1 MTKREAENR
10 TIFADIIAS
19 EVAATEYPL
28 SDKSTARTLADLICR
43 HGKTYSRLQEM
54 NCNGVGTFYGES
66 NESFAK
72 RQDRHEK
79 WVEKREQQIEKR
91 IAAICAELGEGFAPI
106 FQGDP
111 RGNTIRIR
119 VPSGRQNDGSNIGEG
134 GISVPTS

>member
-1 MTKREAENR
+1 MTKREVENR
-10 TIFADIIAS
+10 TIFADIIAGES
-19 EVAATEYPL
+19 KATNP
-28 SDKSTARTLADLICR
+28 RNLADLILR

-54 NCNGVGTFYGES
+54 NCNGVGTWYGETTQ
-66 NESFAK
+66 SFAK